1 MVKNFIQDLF
11 YVEKKNTPQRVK
23 KKKTNLAS
31 SNFGKV
37 NWEIQ

>member
-11 YVEKKNTPQRVK
+11 YVEKKKHPTAGK

-37 NWEIQ
+37 N